1 MTPSFQT
8 SKTALTRDSYY
19 STVDI
24 FQKHNK
30 KVWEKTNSEKSSLSS
45 KNEYQI
51 TALPTFTYDY
61 GTLIS
66 SPRYFPA
73 DDGTIYE
80 INIYSY
86 SAIYYGEDQPWS
98 IDTIRVHLYTRVE
111 RFYRFS
117 PGGPLYPG
125 PWNEWEDDNTQT
137 NSYFAS
143 LRVYFY
149 GFIPRGDNF
158 VLIYDKW
165 KATGIHTY
173 IDYRFNIKEQFLSPT
188 TAWVPNNP

>member
-1 MTPSFQT
+1 M
-8 SKTALTRDSYY
+8 
-19 STVDI
+19 
-24 FQKHNK
+24 
-30 KVWEKTNSEKSSLSS
+30 
-45 KNEYQI
+45 
-51 TALPTFTYDY
+51 PTFTYDY